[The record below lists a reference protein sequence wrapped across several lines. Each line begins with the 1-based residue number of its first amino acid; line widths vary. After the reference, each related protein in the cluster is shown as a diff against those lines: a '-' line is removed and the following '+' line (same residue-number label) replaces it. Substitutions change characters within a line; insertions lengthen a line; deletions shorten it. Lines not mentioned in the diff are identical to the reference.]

1 MVLIKNITM
10 TKKEKVL
17 ACYRFVN
24 MRSTAKLC
32 DVTPA
37 YVSVL
42 WSEEGFPY
50 KEELRN
56 NLKYPY

>member
-1 MVLIKNITM
+1 M

-17 ACYRFVN
+17 VCYGFVN

-42 WSEEGFPY
+42 WSKEGFPY